1 MDPERWRLIEELY
14 HTALEREPAAR
25 AALLAAAEPSIRRE
39 VEKLLAQE
47 SADGVLD
54 SPAAEAARELGLI
67 SLAPGTELGPYRIEA
82 RIGAGGMGEVFR
94 AADTRLHRTV
104 AIKILL
110 RDQVADPAR
119 KRRFLQEARAVSALN
134 HPHICALYDIGS
146 QDGID
151 FLVLEWLEG
160 ETLEARLRKGPLPA
174 AQFFEYAAQVAD
186 ALDQAHQRGL
196 IHRDLK
202 PANIML
208 TKSGAKL
215 LDFGLAKTVRAAAAT
230 DARTVTSLTEAG
242 AILGT
247 FQYMAPEQLQGK
259 DADARADIFALGAVL
274 YEMATRRKA
283 FTGENQAA
291 LISSIMTADPP
302 PAPGALSPAVDHVI
316 RRALAK
322 DPAERWQTV
331 RDLLLELK
339 WAAAAA
345 PAVAARPQSP
355 LRRRARWLL
364 AGLVLLLAAGGGA
377 YWFSRAKETPPATLE
392 AVPLTTYPGYE
403 WSPSFS
409 PDGNQV
415 AFSWNGE
422 KQDNYDIYVKLIAPG
437 RPLRLTTDP
446 ADDVGPTWSPDGAS
460 IAFVRMANG
469 KPRLMLIS
477 ALGGP
482 ERELVAWQGS
492 YNVSPIFVNMPAP
505 GGAAY
510 YYQGLTTPNWSPDG
524 RWLVAAGRDSMQKP
538 IALWLVSLE
547 SGEKRQLT
555 VPPAGNWGDFCA
567 AFSPDGRSVA
577 FARYTALPVSDI
589 YVLPLAG
596 NLSAKGEPNRL
607 TNDKRFIG
615 GLAWTA
621 DGREIVFSS
630 NRGGPTAL
638 WRVTAS
644 GGGDPRR
651 LAVGQDGLFPAISRQ
666 GNRLV
671 YGQSITDTNIW
682 RVNIANPHEPPT
694 RLIASTRLDAL
705 PQYSPDGKSILFTS
719 GRSGNFAV
727 WVCDADGSNP
737 RQLVAMGFSASARWA
752 PDSQHIVFDSND
764 EGHYQVY
771 EVSAQ
776 GGRPRRVTTSAANDV
791 RPSWSHDGKWIYFAS
806 NRGGGQTEQVWKIPA
821 GGGEPIQV
829 TRNGGSNPMESPDGS
844 WLYYSRVENGVS
856 PLLKMPAAGG
866 DETQVLDA
874 VEGRAFVVATR
885 GIYFLLR
892 SSLQYYDFAAAAS
905 RPVKTDKAPSN
916 SYLTVSPDGRW
927 LLYTQVDQGGSDL
940 MRVDHFR

>member
-14 HTALEREPAAR
+14 HAALEREPAAR
-25 AALLAAAEPSIRRE
+25 AALLAAAEPGLRRE

-54 SPAAEAARELGLI
+54 GPAAEAARELGLI

-82 RIGAGGMGEVFR
+82 QIGAGGMGEVFR

-110 RDQVADPAR
+110 RDQVAEPAR

-174 AQFFEYAAQVAD
+174 AQFFAYAAQVAE

-215 LDFGLAKTVRAAAAT
+215 LDFGLAKTVRAAAAGA
-230 DARTVTSLTEAG
+230 DAGTVTSLTEAG

-302 PAPGALSPAVDHVI
+302 PAPAALSPAVDHVI

-322 DPAERWQTV
+322 DPTERWQAV
-331 RDLLLELK
+331 RDLLLELR
-339 WAAAAA
+339 WAAAQA
-345 PAVAARPQSP
+345 PAVAARPESP
-355 LRRRARWLL
+355 WRRRAPWLL
-364 AGLVLLLAAGGGA
+364 VGLIVLVAAGGGA
-377 YWFSRAKETPPATLE
+377 YWFSRAKETPPAALE

-403 WSPSFS
+403 CSPSFS

-422 KQDNYDIYVKLIAPG
+422 KQDNYDIYVKLIASG

-446 ADDVGPTWSPDGAS
+446 ADDVAPAWSPDGAS
-460 IAFVRMANG
+460 IAFVRIANG
-469 KPRLMLIS
+469 KAKLMLVP

-492 YNVSPIFVNMPAP
+492 YADP
-505 GGAAY
+505 GATAS
-510 YYQGLTTPNWSPDG
+510 GLSTADWSPDG
-524 RWLVAAGRDSMQKP
+524 RWLVAAGRDSAEKP
-538 IALWLVSLE
+538 MALWLVSAE

-555 VPPAGNWGDFCA
+555 VPPAGSSGDYCA

-577 FARYTALPVSDI
+577 FARYTADR
-589 YVLPLAG
+589 AG
-596 NLSAKGEPNRL
+596 DSLCCPS
-607 TNDKRFIG
+607 T
-615 GLAWTA
+615 
-621 DGREIVFSS
+621 EI
-630 NRGGPTAL
+630 
-638 WRVTAS
+638 
-644 GGGDPRR
+644 
-651 LAVGQDGLFPAISRQ
+651 
-666 GNRLV
+666 
-671 YGQSITDTNIW
+671 
-682 RVNIANPHEPPT
+682 
-694 RLIASTRLDAL
+694 
-705 PQYSPDGKSILFTS
+705 
-719 GRSGNFAV
+719 
-727 WVCDADGSNP
+727 
-737 RQLVAMGFSASARWA
+737 
-752 PDSQHIVFDSND
+752 
-764 EGHYQVY
+764 
-771 EVSAQ
+771 
-776 GGRPRRVTTSAANDV
+776 
-791 RPSWSHDGKWIYFAS
+791 
-806 NRGGGQTEQVWKIPA
+806 
-821 GGGEPIQV
+821 
-829 TRNGGSNPMESPDGS
+829 
-844 WLYYSRVENGVS
+844 
-856 PLLKMPAAGG
+856 
-866 DETQVLDA
+866 
-874 VEGRAFVVATR
+874 
-885 GIYFLLR
+885 
-892 SSLQYYDFAAAAS
+892 
-905 RPVKTDKAPSN
+905 
-916 SYLTVSPDGRW
+916 
-927 LLYTQVDQGGSDL
+927 
-940 MRVDHFR
+940 